1 MVSVMAA
8 APRTG
13 GATLSAPTKTTMRRP
28 ILTRKRDETDLDS
41 NRHSTPSSPSKRAK
55 VTFDNEVEVRVMDE
69 WEKAP
74 AVVREEV
81 RRALDRHAAGDDST
95 YDQVMD
101 IYTKKA
107 VGEDTPSTS
116 TLRSYTA
123 ALTSNVSALNR
134 SCSGLVLT
142 VLRSEWTAKDDQYI
156 TVYLRFLSNLVS
168 AQGIYLADVLKML
181 VDHLVY
187 SE

>member
-1 MVSVMAA
+1 MGSIMAA

-13 GATLSAPTKTTMRRP
+13 GASLSATIKPTVRRP
-28 ILTRKRDETDLDS
+28 ALIRKRDDTDLDS
-41 NRHSTPSSPSKRAK
+41 SRPSTPSSPSKRAK
-55 VTFDNEVEVRVMDE
+55 VTFDSEVEIRVMDE

-81 RRALDRHAAGDDST
+81 RRALDYHAVGDDST
-95 YDQVMD
+95 YDRVKE
-101 IYTKKA
+101 IYTRKNA
-107 VGEDTPSTS
+107 GEDAPSTA
-116 TLRSYTA
+116 TLRTYTA

-142 VLRSEWTAKDDQYI
+142 VLQSEWTAKDDQYI
-156 TVYLRFLSNLVS
+156 TVYLRFLGNLVS
-168 AQGIYLADVLKML
+168 AQGVYLADVLKML
-181 VDHLVY
+181 VGHFVY

>member
-1 MVSVMAA
+1 MVSVMTA

-13 GATLSAPTKTTMRRP
+13 GATLSATTKPTVRRP
-28 ILTRKRDETDLDS
+28 TLIRKRGDTDLDS
-41 NRHSTPSSPSKRAK
+41 SRHSTPSSPSKRAK

-81 RRALDRHAAGDDST
+81 RRALDRHAVGDDTT
-95 YDQVMD
+95 YDQVKE
-101 IYTKKA
+101 IYTKKVA
-107 VGEDTPSTS
+107 GQDAPSTA

-142 VLRSEWTAKDDQYI
+142 VLQSEWTAKDDQYI
-156 TVYLRFLSNLVS
+156 TVYLRFLGNLVS
-168 AQGIYLADVLKML
+168 AQGVYLADVLKML
-181 VDHLVY
+181 VGHLVY
-187 SE
+187 CE